1 MDFPMMRY
9 AEILLDY
16 AEAENEAEDTNTA
29 REKAIAQLNRIRR
42 RAGITTDLLAADYN
56 QTSLHSGFGVCLINF
71 KTHDFSLYF
80 DGCRVFCNSFL

>member
-42 RAGITTDLLAADYN
+42 RAGITTGRKL
-56 QTSLHSGFGVCLINF
+56 
-71 KTHDFSLYF
+71 
-80 DGCRVFCNSFL
+80 

>member
-42 RAGITTDLLAADYN
+42 RAGITTDLLATDYN
-56 QTSLHSGFGVCLINF
+56 QATLRE
-71 KTHDFSLYF
+71 THTQRTP
-80 DGCRVFCNSFL
+80 CRALF

>member
-29 REKAIAQLNRIRR
+29 REKAIAQLNRDTSSCRYHDRLTGRR
-42 RAGITTDLLAADYN
+42 L
-56 QTSLHSGFGVCLINF
+56 
-71 KTHDFSLYF
+71 
-80 DGCRVFCNSFL
+80 